1 MQRAKRLIPGDTVA
15 LVNPA
20 GMPPERF
27 RKCLSRMK
35 DYILE
40 EGVKVKQYL
49 APADA
54 GPKELATTFTA
65 AWTDHDVSAL
75 LPVCGSELIYD
86 VIPHLRSKDLLRPVI
101 FCGSS
106 TLSALSL
113 WIMQQTETITF
124 FGPHLPFI
132 HLRAPQRENEFTI
145 QSFWDMLMWKKGRTK
160 RITTVHERHH
170 FFQVNPDAEMSVV
183 SNIYERTDFISD
195 YRRKDVSF
203 ASNFSGILHGRTT
216 FVTLGVLT
224 EMLTRNLLAPLD
236 GCILFTEIM
245 EWRLDKIEQVL
256 TNVLLHP
263 LLAGIHGVYLTS
275 FTERTDR
282 SEKLFLELLDRQKI
296 VALCERLS
304 TLIDAPVIYGFPIG
318 HCAYKLTLP
327 QGIDAE
333 VDLGHGSLV
342 LHKKPLL

>member
-1 MQRAKRLIPGDTVA
+1 MQRAKRLTLGDTVA

-27 RKCLSRMK
+27 RKFLPLMEN
-35 DYILE
+35 YLLE
-40 EGVKVKQYL
+40 EGFKVKKYL

-54 GPKELATTFTA
+54 NSKELAKTFTA
-65 AWTDHDVSAL
+65 AWTDHDVRAL
-75 LPVCGSELIYD
+75 FPICGSELIYD
-86 VIPHLRSKDLLRPVI
+86 VISNLHSEDLLRPII

-113 WIMQQTETITF
+113 WIMQQTKTVTF

-132 HLRAPQRENEFTI
+132 HSRAPQRENEFTI

-170 FFQVNPDAEMSVV
+170 FFQVDPDGETAFI
-183 SNIYERTDFISD
+183 SNIYERPDLISD
-195 YRRKDVSF
+195 ARRKDISF
-203 ASNFSGILHGRTT
+203 ASNSSGMLIGKTT
-216 FVTLGVLT
+216 LVTLGVLT
-224 EMLTRNLLAPLD
+224 EMLARNLLVPLD

-245 EWRLDKIEQVL
+245 EWHLDKIEQMLIKVL
-256 TNVLLHP
+256 SHRLLS
-263 LLAGIHGVYLTS
+263 GIHGVYLTS

-282 SEKLFLELLDRQKI
+282 NEKLFLELLDQPKI
-296 VALCERLS
+296 IALCEKLS
-304 TLIDAPVIYGFPIG
+304 ALIGIPVIYGFPLG

-327 QGIDAE
+327 QGIDTE

-342 LHKKPLL
+342 LLQKPLL